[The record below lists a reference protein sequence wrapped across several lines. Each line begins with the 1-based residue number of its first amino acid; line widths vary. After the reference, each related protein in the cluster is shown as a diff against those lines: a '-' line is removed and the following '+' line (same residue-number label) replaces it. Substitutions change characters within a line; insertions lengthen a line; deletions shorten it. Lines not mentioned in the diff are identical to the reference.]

1 MPIWH
6 LPCHLVFQKGKYR
19 FCHDGRAPTGGLC
32 LNELLINDLNLMT
45 PLLDPIN
52 NLRRFLYAFST
63 DIEAFFHNI
72 AVDER
77 DRGVFRFLWYEDEK
91 MEVLKTYLML
101 FMVFGSSSSPSIT
114 SYILKIHGE
123 RVREKFGEEIYLII
137 TRFFYVD
144 DGSGGANSV
153 EKCRKLARDLK
164 AAMLE
169 GGFELGKWKFSH
181 PALRGDDEEEEQDE
195 EASILGIR

>member
-1 MPIWH
+1 
-6 LPCHLVFQKGKYR
+6 
-19 FCHDGRAPTGGLC
+19 
-32 LNELLINDLNLMT
+32 
-45 PLLDPIN
+45 
-52 NLRRFLYAFST
+52 
-63 DIEAFFHNI
+63 
-72 AVDER
+72 
-77 DRGVFRFLWYEDEK
+77 

-101 FMVFGSSSSPSIT
+101 FMVFRSLSSPSIT

-153 EKCRKLARDLK
+153 EKCWKLARDLK

-169 GGFELGKWKFSH
+169 GGFELGKWKFLH